1 MQWLIDH
8 PKFLSNP
15 LYIGGDSYSGI
26 VVPVVAQEIA
36 NGVQDGDELLY
47 NLKGYLVGNP
57 ATDEKFDNGAFVP
70 YAHGMGLISDEL
82 YEVKIFIQTFS

>member
-8 PKFLSNP
+8 PEFLSNP

-36 NGVQDGDELLY
+36 KGNF
-47 NLKGYLVGNP
+47 LKTVVYWMI
-57 ATDEKFDNGAFVP
+57 D
-70 YAHGMGLISDEL
+70 
-82 YEVKIFIQTFS
+82 